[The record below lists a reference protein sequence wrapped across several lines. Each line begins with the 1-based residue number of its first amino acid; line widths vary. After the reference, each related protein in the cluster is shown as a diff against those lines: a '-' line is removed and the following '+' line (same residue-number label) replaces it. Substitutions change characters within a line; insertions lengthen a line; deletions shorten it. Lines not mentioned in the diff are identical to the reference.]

1 VELVFCVD
9 IVFCWS
15 TATSGSRDGVFAI
28 VPLIRQA
35 HEVVDGP
42 WLAASKLFLEIA
54 SEEAVAKGVDG
65 PFGRD
70 IFRRVPEA
78 DPP

>member
-1 VELVFCVD
+1 MV
-9 IVFCWS
+9 
-15 TATSGSRDGVFAI
+15 ASGGRNGFFAI
-28 VPLIRQA
+28 GPFIRQA
-35 HEVVDGP
+35 HEVVDCP
-42 WLAASKLFLEIA
+42 WLAVSKLFLEIV